1 MEKQQYSKTLDVYKK
16 ELDEVMAKVASFES
30 DKATNSLLQI
40 TITKVKAE
48 NAALKEQI
56 SDQYR
61 SILMFENKIRAY
73 ELRIQTLESA
83 QIANKQ

>member
-16 ELDEVMAKVASFES
+16 ELDEVMTKVASFES